1 MRTLERGLLAVLA
14 ATTSVHALPAQS
26 LNQNQRRQDTSAP
39 YLNNLAQ
46 AAGKLWFGTAMDTT
60 TAEPDDV
67 DYMTVFNDT
76 NIFGQVTPG
85 NTMKWEFTEPTQNVF
100 TFSEGEETIA
110 LAEATGKKVRCHNL
124 VWSSELP
131 SWVTDGSWTN
141 ETLLAAME
149 THIKTEIEYYGSG
162 CWSWDVVNEA
172 LDSDGGLT
180 SNVFSE
186 IIGSAY
192 VPLAFQYA
200 YEAVQSLGE
209 DIKLFYND
217 YSIEWAGTK
226 NAAAIALVKEIQGW
240 DGAHIDGIGFESHY
254 SVSWGASQ
262 AQQEEAMA
270 SFTALGLQ
278 VHITELD
285 VPCTAVPCT
294 TDALTIQAQ
303 IYYDTI
309 SACMNTEDCTGM
321 TVWDFDD
328 KYSWIQPA
336 DYDGEGDPDLYYSDL
351 TRHPAYTAVAEA
363 IQGLDCSVC

>member
-1 MRTLERGLLAVLA
+1 MRTLERSLLAVLA
-14 ATTSVHALPAQS
+14 ATTSASKPS
-26 LNQNQRRQDTSAP
+26 SSTSAP

-85 NTMKWEFTEPTQNVF
+85 NTMKWEFTEPTQN
-100 TFSEGEETIA
+100 ETIA
-110 LAEATGKKVRCHNL
+110 LAKATGKKVRCHNL

-131 SWVTDGSWTN
+131 SWVTDGSWTD

-172 LDSDGGLT
+172 LDSNGGLT
-180 SNVFSE
+180 SN
-186 IIGSAY
+186 
-192 VPLAFQYA
+192 
-200 YEAVQSLGE
+200 VQSLGE

-226 NAAAIALVKEIQGW
+226 NTAAIALVQEIQGW

-285 VPCTAVPCT
+285 VPCTAVLCT
-294 TDALTIQAQ
+294 TDALATQAQ

-309 SACMNTEDCTGM
+309 SACMNTEDCTDM